1 MGIDFDAG
9 KSAKCMCIVW
19 FDFCFV
25 ILFIHKLKA
34 WYSRYNW
41 SISEWIPL
49 KLEKLTRTNKDVTV
63 RMITPSWLTGWALHL
78 YLQLRLHGG
87 LLQQQ
92 DSGLKGERELI
103 FSHTKFDFRRQ
114 KKMHKADFARDQEG
128 DSCNCGDDW
137 PDWRDQGQLVEGKG
151 GVVQCS
157 SKQVINW
164 TILSISGLCLSG
176 PVQVQSQSSKTWT
189 WSITLNL
196 VCPAISFQC

>member
-9 KSAKCMCIVW
+9 ESAKCMCIVW

-63 RMITPSWLTGWALHL
+63 RMITPLWLTGWALHL

-103 FSHTKFDFRRQ
+103 SSHTKFDFRRQ
-114 KKMHKADFARDQEG
+114 KKMHKADFARDHFKKVVPVTVEMTDLTGVTKGNWLKGREESFSVHQ
-128 DSCNCGDDW
+128 NRW
-137 PDWRDQGQLVEGKG
+137 LIGQFC
-151 GVVQCS
+151 QS
-157 SKQVINW
+157 
-164 TILSISGLCLSG
+164 
-176 PVQVQSQSSKTWT
+176 PVQVCLVQFRSKAKAQR
-189 WSITLNL
+189 
-196 VCPAISFQC
+196 PEPGA